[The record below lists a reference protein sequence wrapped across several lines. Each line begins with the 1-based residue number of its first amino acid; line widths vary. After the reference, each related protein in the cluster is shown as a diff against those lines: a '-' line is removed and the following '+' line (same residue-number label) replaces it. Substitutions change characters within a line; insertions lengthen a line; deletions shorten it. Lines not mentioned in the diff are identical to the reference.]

1 MTAQSQLTVLRA
13 QTHAFIDGLDTVKLK
28 ALQPLLS
35 VLAVDEFEAVVE
47 TDLTGEEI
55 ACIESGLAEYTKHP
69 ETAISFDDFIARE
82 YPVGLP
88 PVKCHLRYAEE
99 AAGNS

>member
-1 MTAQSQLTVLRA
+1 MKWRAGSWRGGINLTVQSQLTVLRP
-13 QTHAFIDGLDTVKLK
+13 QT
-28 ALQPLLS
+28 
-35 VLAVDEFEAVVE
+35 VDEFEAVVE

-55 ACIESGLAEYTKHP
+55 ACIENGLAEYTKHP